1 MKYGNMKGPYGQV
14 KFSFIVFI
22 LLFHG
27 SEFYEI
33 NLCQSQVGIK
43 NLHLKKLTFF
53 YIIVYQICRVVHVLS
68 KASLL

>member
-1 MKYGNMKGPYGQV
+1 MAKSNFV
-14 KFSFIVFI
+14 LLCFI

-43 NLHLKKLTFF
+43 NLHPKKLKLKFF

>member
-1 MKYGNMKGPYGQV
+1 MAKSNFV
-14 KFSFIVFI
+14 LLCFI

-53 YIIVYQICRVVHVLS
+53 YTIVYQICRVHVLS